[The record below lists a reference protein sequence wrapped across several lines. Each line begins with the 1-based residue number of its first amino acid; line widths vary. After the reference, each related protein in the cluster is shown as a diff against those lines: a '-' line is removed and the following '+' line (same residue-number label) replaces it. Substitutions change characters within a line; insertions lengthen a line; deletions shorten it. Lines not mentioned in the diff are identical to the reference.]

1 MRKWEGAISINIMK
15 KFLLI
20 LAVIIIIPSIAFSA
34 EPDPDLAKE
43 VEIGRRAMKNIETDW
58 PITSDPA
65 VTSKLEMILRRLEPF
80 MSRRINWEIY
90 LVKTEALNAFCLPGG
105 FIFFTT
111 GIIDALKTDS
121 ELAAVMAHEM
131 IHADRK
137 HALRMAAD
145 TDKVTLGALAVM
157 ILSGG
162 AAAPVILAHV
172 AQVAITSAYTLEL
185 EAEADR
191 LGLDALI
198 KSGYSPTG
206 MITLFEHF
214 MAEEY
219 KQPIHDYGIYM
230 NHPDTPKRLA
240 AAVKILHERHIPIE
254 RKYSLGL
261 LRTEIREG
269 TNDIALNIDGQK
281 VITGR
286 KTPETRALM
295 TSIRAELDKYLQLE
309 LAPYEIH
316 VERGSLYIGNHFI
329 AGNADGMTKPDDI
342 RKNLLKVINSGRAKY
357 PTSKFFK

>member
-1 MRKWEGAISINIMK
+1 MK

-20 LAVIIIIPSIAFSA
+20 IAAIIIFPSITFSA

-43 VEIGRRAMKNIETDW
+43 VEIGRRAMKQIEEQW
-58 PITSDPA
+58 PLTSDPA
-65 VTSKLEMILRRLEPF
+65 VTSKLEIILRKLEPF
-80 MSRRINWEIY
+80 MSRRIDWEIR
-90 LVKTEALNAFCLPGG
+90 LVKTDALNAFCLPGG

-111 GIIDALKTDS
+111 GIVDALKTDS

-137 HALRMAAD
+137 HSLRMAAD
-145 TDKVTLGALAVM
+145 TSKVTLGALAVM

-162 AAAPVILAHV
+162 AAAPIILAQV
-172 AQVAITSAYTLEL
+172 AQVAITSSYTMEL

-191 LGLDALI
+191 LGLNALI

-219 KQPIHDYGIYM
+219 KQPLVDYGVYM

-240 AAVKILHERHIPIE
+240 AAVKTLHERHIPIE

-261 LRTEIREG
+261 LRTEIHDGAEISLR
-269 TNDIALNIDGQK
+269 IDGYT

-286 KTPETRALM
+286 RSPETLALM
-295 TSIRAELDKYLQLE
+295 KTIRSELDKYLQLE

-316 VERGSLYIGNHFI
+316 VERGALYIGNHFI
-329 AGNADGMTKPDDI
+329 AGNTDGMTKPDNI
-342 RKNLLKVINSGRAKY
+342 RKNLLKVINSARAKY

>member
-1 MRKWEGAISINIMK
+1 MK
-15 KFLLI
+15 KLSLMIAAII
-20 LAVIIIIPSIAFSA
+20 LFPAITFSA

-43 VEIGRRAMKNIETDW
+43 VEIGRRAMKQIEEQW
-58 PITSDPA
+58 PLTSDPA
-65 VTSKLEMILRRLEPF
+65 ITSKLEMILRKLEPQ
-80 MSRRINWEIY
+80 MSRRLDWEIR
-90 LVKTEALNAFCLPGG
+90 LVKTEALNAFCIPGG

-111 GIIDALKTDS
+111 GIVDALKTDS

-137 HALRMAAD
+137 HSLRMAAESS
-145 TDKVTLGALAVM
+145 KVTLGALAVM
-157 ILSGG
+157 VLSGG
-162 AAAPVILAHV
+162 AAAPIILAQV
-172 AQVAITSAYTLEL
+172 AQVAITSSYTMEL

-219 KQPIHDYGIYM
+219 KQPIHEYGIYM

-240 AAVKILHERHIPIE
+240 SAVKTLHDRHIPIE
-254 RKYSLGL
+254 RKYPLGL

-269 TNDIALNIDGQK
+269 TNDIRLNVDG
-281 VITGR
+281 VNTITGR
-286 KTPETRALM
+286 KTPETRAVM
-295 TSIRAELDKYLQLE
+295 TKIRAELDKYLQLE

-316 VERGSLYIGNHFI
+316 VERGALYIGNHFI
-329 AGNADGMTKPDDI
+329 AGNVDGMTKPNDI
-342 RKNLLKVINSGRAKY
+342 RINLMRAINSARAKY

>member
-1 MRKWEGAISINIMK
+1 MRKLA
-15 KFLLI
+15 LI
-20 LAVIIIIPSIAFSA
+20 LAAILIFPSTVTAA

-43 VEIGRRAMKNIETDW
+43 VEIGRRAMKQIEEKW
-58 PITSDPA
+58 PLTSDPA
-65 VTSKLEMILRRLEPF
+65 VTSKLEVILRRLEPH
-80 MSRRINWEIY
+80 MSRRINWEIR

-111 GIIDALKTDS
+111 GIVDALKTDS

-137 HALRMAAD
+137 HSLRMAAD

-162 AAAPVILAHV
+162 SAAPMILAQV
-172 AQVAITSAYTLEL
+172 AQVAITSSYTMEL

-198 KSGYSPTG
+198 ESGYSPTG

-219 KQPIHDYGIYM
+219 KQPIVEYGIYM

-240 AAVKILHERHIPIE
+240 AAVKTLHDRNIPIE

-269 TNDIALNIDGQK
+269 TNDITLRVDG
-281 VITGR
+281 VTVATGR
-286 KTPETRALM
+286 KTPDTRAVIN
-295 TSIRAELDKYLQLE
+295 SIRSELDKHLQLE

-316 VERGSLYIGNHFI
+316 VERGSLYIGNHFV
-329 AGNADGMTKPDDI
+329 AGNVEGMTKPDDI
-342 RKNLLKVINSGRAKY
+342 RKNLLRAINSARAKY

>member
-1 MRKWEGAISINIMK
+1 MRKL
-15 KFLLI
+15 LLI
-20 LAVIIIIPSIAFSA
+20 IAAIIIFPPAIFSA

-43 VEIGRRAMKNIETDW
+43 VEIGRRAMKQIEEKW
-58 PITSDPA
+58 PLTSDPA
-65 VTSKLEMILRRLEPF
+65 ITSKLEMILRKLEPF
-80 MSRRINWEIY
+80 MSRRIDWEIR
-90 LVKTEALNAFCLPGG
+90 LVKTDALNAFCLPGG

-111 GIIDALKTDS
+111 GIVDALKTDS

-137 HALRMAAD
+137 HSLRMAAD
-145 TDKVTLGALAVM
+145 TSKVTLGALAVM

-162 AAAPVILAHV
+162 AAAPIILAQV
-172 AQVAITSAYTLEL
+172 AQVAITSSYTMEL

-219 KQPIHDYGIYM
+219 KQPLVDYGVYM
-230 NHPDTPKRLA
+230 NHPDTPKRLD
-240 AAVKILHERHIPIE
+240 AAVKTLHERHIPIE

-261 LRTEIREG
+261 LRTEIHDGAEISLR
-269 TNDIALNIDGQK
+269 IDGYT

-286 KTPETRALM
+286 RSPETLALM
-295 TSIRAELDKYLQLE
+295 RTIRAELDKYLQLE

-316 VERGSLYIGNHFI
+316 VERGALYIGNHFI
-329 AGNADGMTKPDDI
+329 AGNTDGMTKPDNI
-342 RKNLLKVINSGRAKY
+342 RKNLLKVINSARAKY

>member
-1 MRKWEGAISINIMK
+1 MK

-20 LAVIIIIPSIAFSA
+20 IAAIILFPSIAFSA

-43 VEIGRRAMKNIETDW
+43 VEIGRRAIKNIEEQW
-58 PITSDPA
+58 PLTSDPA

-80 MSRRINWEIY
+80 MSRRIDWELR

-111 GIIDALKTDS
+111 GIVDALKTDS

-137 HALRMAAD
+137 HSLRMAAEAS
-145 TDKVTLGALAVM
+145 KVNIGALAVM
-157 ILSGG
+157 VLSGG
-162 AAAPVILAHV
+162 AAAPMILAQV
-172 AQVAITSAYTLEL
+172 AQVAINSSYTMEL

-219 KQPIHDYGIYM
+219 KQPLVEYGIYM

-240 AAVKILHERHIPIE
+240 AAVKTLHERQIPIE

-261 LRTEIREG
+261 LRTDISEG
-269 TNDIALNIDGQK
+269 TNDISLNIDGMS
-281 VITGR
+281 VIKGR

-295 TSIRAELDKYLQLE
+295 SSIRKEIDKYLQLE
-309 LAPYEIH
+309 LAPYDIH
-316 VERGSLYIGNHFI
+316 VERGTLYIGNHFI
-329 AGNADGMTKPDDI
+329 AGNVDGMTKPDEI
-342 RKNLLKVINSGRAKY
+342 RTNLIKAINAGRAKY

>member
-1 MRKWEGAISINIMK
+1 M
-15 KFLLI
+15 
-20 LAVIIIIPSIAFSA
+20 
-34 EPDPDLAKE
+34 
-43 VEIGRRAMKNIETDW
+43 
-58 PITSDPA
+58 
-65 VTSKLEMILRRLEPF
+65 
-80 MSRRINWEIY
+80 
-90 LVKTEALNAFCLPGG
+90 KTEALNAFCITGG

-137 HALRMAAD
+137 HSLRMAAD
-145 TDKVTLGALAVM
+145 SSKVTLGALAVM

-162 AAAPVILAHV
+162 AAAPMILAQV
-172 AQVAITSAYTLEL
+172 AQVAITSSYTMEL

-219 KQPIHDYGIYM
+219 KQPIVEYGIYM

-240 AAVKILHERHIPIE
+240 TAVKILHDRKIPIE

-269 TNDIALNIDGQK
+269 TNDIALKVDG
-281 VITGR
+281 VTAVTG
-286 KTPETRALM
+286 KKNPETRALM
-295 TSIRAELDKYLQLE
+295 STIRAALDKYLQLE

-316 VERGSLYIGNHFI
+316 VERGSLYIGNHFV
-329 AGNADGMTKPDDI
+329 AGNTDGMTKPDDI
-342 RKNLLKVINSGRAKY
+342 RVNLIKAINAGRAKY

>member
-1 MRKWEGAISINIMK
+1 MR

-20 LAVIIIIPSIAFSA
+20 IAAIIIFPSITFSA

-43 VEIGRRAMKNIETDW
+43 VEIGRRAMKQIEEQW
-58 PITSDPA
+58 PLTSDPA
-65 VTSKLEMILRRLEPF
+65 VTSKLEIILRKLEPF
-80 MSRRINWEIY
+80 MSRRINWEVR
-90 LVKTEALNAFCLPGG
+90 LVKTEAMNAFCLPGG

-111 GIIDALKTDS
+111 GIVDALKTDS

-137 HALRMAAD
+137 HSLRMAAD
-145 TDKVTLGALAVM
+145 TSKVTLGALAVM

-162 AAAPVILAHV
+162 AAAPIILAQV
-172 AQVAITSAYTLEL
+172 AQVAITSSYTMEL

-191 LGLDALI
+191 LGLNALI

-219 KQPIHDYGIYM
+219 KQPLVDYGVYM

-240 AAVKILHERHIPIE
+240 AAVKTLHERHIPIE

-261 LRTEIREG
+261 LRTEIHDGAEISLR
-269 TNDIALNIDGQK
+269 IDGYT

-286 KTPETRALM
+286 RSPETLALM
-295 TSIRAELDKYLQLE
+295 KTIRSELDKYLQLE

-316 VERGSLYIGNHFI
+316 VERGALYIGNHFI
-329 AGNADGMTKPDDI
+329 AGNTDGMTKPDNI
-342 RKNLLKVINSGRAKY
+342 RKN
-357 PTSKFFK
+357 

>member
-1 MRKWEGAISINIMK
+1 MRKL
-15 KFLLI
+15 LLI
-20 LAVIIIIPSIAFSA
+20 IAAIIIFPPAIFSA

-43 VEIGRRAMKNIETDW
+43 VEIGRRAMKQIEEKW
-58 PITSDPA
+58 PLTSDPA
-65 VTSKLEMILRRLEPF
+65 VTSKLEMILRKLEPF
-80 MSRRINWEIY
+80 MSRRINWEVR
-90 LVKTEALNAFCLPGG
+90 LVKTEAMNAFCLPGG

-111 GIIDALKTDS
+111 GIVDVLKTDS

-137 HALRMAAD
+137 HSLRMAAD
-145 TDKVTLGALAVM
+145 TSKVTLGALAVM

-162 AAAPVILAHV
+162 AAAPIILAQV
-172 AQVAITSAYTLEL
+172 AQVAITSSYTMEL

-219 KQPIHDYGIYM
+219 KQPLVDYGVYM

-240 AAVKILHERHIPIE
+240 AAVKTLHERHIPIE

-261 LRTEIREG
+261 LRTEIHDGAEISLR
-269 TNDIALNIDGQK
+269 IDGYT

-286 KTPETRALM
+286 RSPETLALM
-295 TSIRAELDKYLQLE
+295 RTIRAELDKYLQLE

-316 VERGSLYIGNHFI
+316 VERGALYIGNHFI
-329 AGNADGMTKPDDI
+329 AGNTDGMTKPDNI
-342 RKNLLKVINSGRAKY
+342 RKNLLKVINSARAKY

>member
-1 MRKWEGAISINIMK
+1 MRKLA
-15 KFLLI
+15 LI
-20 LAVIIIIPSIAFSA
+20 LAAILIFPPAILAA
-34 EPDPDLAKE
+34 EPDPDLSKE
-43 VEIGRRAMKNIETDW
+43 VEIGRRAMKQIEEKW
-58 PITSDPA
+58 PLTSDPA
-65 VTSKLEMILRRLEPF
+65 VTSKLEMILRRLEPS
-80 MSRRINWEIY
+80 MSRRINWEIR

-137 HALRMAAD
+137 HSLRMAAD

-162 AAAPVILAHV
+162 AAAPMILAQV
-172 AQVAITSAYTLEL
+172 AQVAITSSYTMEL

-198 KSGYSPTG
+198 ESGYSPTG

-219 KQPIHDYGIYM
+219 KQPIVEYGIYM

-240 AAVKILHERHIPIE
+240 AAVKTLHDRRIPIE

-269 TNDIALNIDGQK
+269 TNDITLRVDGVTVAK
-281 VITGR
+281 GR
-286 KTPETRALM
+286 KTPDTRAVM
-295 TSIRAELDKYLQLE
+295 NSIRSELDKHLQLE

-316 VERGSLYIGNHFI
+316 VERGSLYIGNHFV
-329 AGNADGMTKPDDI
+329 AGNVDGITKPDDM
-342 RKNLLKVINSGRAKY
+342 RKSLLRAINSARAKY

>member
-1 MRKWEGAISINIMK
+1 MK

-20 LAVIIIIPSIAFSA
+20 IAAIIIFPSAIFSA

-43 VEIGRRAMKNIETDW
+43 VEIGRRAMKQIEEQW
-58 PITSDPA
+58 PLTSDPA
-65 VTSKLEMILRRLEPF
+65 VTSKLEMILRKLEPF
-80 MSRRINWEIY
+80 MSRRINWEVR
-90 LVKTEALNAFCLPGG
+90 LVKTEAMNAFCLPGG

-111 GIIDALKTDS
+111 GIVDVLKTDS

-137 HALRMAAD
+137 HSLRMAAD
-145 TDKVTLGALAVM
+145 TSKVTLGALAVM

-162 AAAPVILAHV
+162 AAAPIILAQV
-172 AQVAITSAYTLEL
+172 AQVAITSSYTMEL

-219 KQPIHDYGIYM
+219 KQPLVDYGVYM
-230 NHPDTPKRLA
+230 NHPDTPKRLD
-240 AAVKILHERHIPIE
+240 AAVKTLHERHIPIE

-261 LRTEIREG
+261 LRTEIHDGAEISLR
-269 TNDIALNIDGQK
+269 IDGYT

-286 KTPETRALM
+286 RSPETLALM
-295 TSIRAELDKYLQLE
+295 RTIRAELDKYLQLE

-316 VERGSLYIGNHFI
+316 VERGALYIGNHFI
-329 AGNADGMTKPDDI
+329 AGNTDGMTKPDNI
-342 RKNLLKVINSGRAKY
+342 RKNLLKVINSARAKY

>member
-1 MRKWEGAISINIMK
+1 MK

-20 LAVIIIIPSIAFSA
+20 IAAIIIFPSAIFSA

-43 VEIGRRAMKNIETDW
+43 VEIGRRAMKQIEEQW
-58 PITSDPA
+58 PLTSDPA
-65 VTSKLEMILRRLEPF
+65 VTSKLEIILRKLEPF
-80 MSRRINWEIY
+80 MSRRIDWEIR
-90 LVKTEALNAFCLPGG
+90 LVKTEAMNAFCLPGG

-111 GIIDALKTDS
+111 GIVDALKTDS

-137 HALRMAAD
+137 HSLRMAAD
-145 TDKVTLGALAVM
+145 TSRVTLGALAVM

-162 AAAPVILAHV
+162 AAAPMILAQV
-172 AQVAITSAYTLEL
+172 AQVAITSSYTMEL

-219 KQPIHDYGIYM
+219 KQPLVDYGVYM
-230 NHPDTPKRLA
+230 NHPGTPKRLD
-240 AAVKILHERHIPIE
+240 AAVKTLHERHIPIE

-261 LRTEIREG
+261 LRTEIHDGAEISLR
-269 TNDIALNIDGQK
+269 IDGYT

-286 KTPETRALM
+286 RSPETLALM
-295 TSIRAELDKYLQLE
+295 KTIRAELDKYLQLE

-316 VERGSLYIGNHFI
+316 VERGALYIGNHFI
-329 AGNADGMTKPDDI
+329 AGNTDGMTKPDNI
-342 RKNLLKVINSGRAKY
+342 RKNLLKVINSARAKY

>member
-1 MRKWEGAISINIMK
+1 MR

-20 LAVIIIIPSIAFSA
+20 IAAIIIFPSITFSA

-43 VEIGRRAMKNIETDW
+43 VEIGRRAMKQIEEQW
-58 PITSDPA
+58 PLTSDPA
-65 VTSKLEMILRRLEPF
+65 VTSKLEIILRKLEPF
-80 MSRRINWEIY
+80 MSRRIDWEIR
-90 LVKTEALNAFCLPGG
+90 LVKTEAMNAFCLPGG

-111 GIIDALKTDS
+111 GIVDALKTDS

-137 HALRMAAD
+137 HSLRMAAD
-145 TDKVTLGALAVM
+145 TSKVTLGALAVM

-162 AAAPVILAHV
+162 AAAPMILAQV
-172 AQVAITSAYTLEL
+172 AQVAITSSYTMEL

-219 KQPIHDYGIYM
+219 KQPLVDYGVYM
-230 NHPDTPKRLA
+230 NHPGTPKRLD
-240 AAVKILHERHIPIE
+240 AAVKTLHERHIPIE

-261 LRTEIREG
+261 LRTEIHDGAEISLR
-269 TNDIALNIDGQK
+269 IDGYT

-286 KTPETRALM
+286 RSPETLALM
-295 TSIRAELDKYLQLE
+295 KTIRAELDKYLQLE

-316 VERGSLYIGNHFI
+316 VERGALYIGNHFI
-329 AGNADGMTKPDDI
+329 AGNTDGMTKPDNI
-342 RKNLLKVINSGRAKY
+342 RKNLLKVINSARAKY

>member
-1 MRKWEGAISINIMK
+1 MRKL
-15 KFLLI
+15 LLI
-20 LAVIIIIPSIAFSA
+20 IAAIIIFPPAIFSA

-43 VEIGRRAMKNIETDW
+43 VEIGRRAMKQIEEQW
-58 PITSDPA
+58 PLTSDPA
-65 VTSKLEMILRRLEPF
+65 VTSKLEMILRKLEPF
-80 MSRRINWEIY
+80 MSRRIDWEIR
-90 LVKTEALNAFCLPGG
+90 LVKTDALNAFCLPGG

-111 GIIDALKTDS
+111 GIVDALKTDS

-137 HALRMAAD
+137 HSLRMAAD
-145 TDKVTLGALAVM
+145 TSKVTLGALAVM

-162 AAAPVILAHV
+162 AAAPIILAQV
-172 AQVAITSAYTLEL
+172 AQVAITSSYTMEL

-219 KQPIHDYGIYM
+219 KQPLVDYGVYM

-240 AAVKILHERHIPIE
+240 AAVKTLHERHIPIE

-261 LRTEIREG
+261 LRTEIHDGAEISLR
-269 TNDIALNIDGQK
+269 IDGYT

-286 KTPETRALM
+286 RSPETLALM
-295 TSIRAELDKYLQLE
+295 RTIRAELDKYLQLE

-316 VERGSLYIGNHFI
+316 VERGALYIGNHFI
-329 AGNADGMTKPDDI
+329 AGNTDGMTKPDNI
-342 RKNLLKVINSGRAKY
+342 RKNLLKVINSARAKY